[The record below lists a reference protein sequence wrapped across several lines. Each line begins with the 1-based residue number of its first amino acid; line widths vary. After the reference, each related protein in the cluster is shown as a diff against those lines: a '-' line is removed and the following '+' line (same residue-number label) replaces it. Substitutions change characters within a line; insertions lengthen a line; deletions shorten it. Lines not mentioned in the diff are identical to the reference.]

1 MLLSDWLVATL
12 FLFVVGTE
20 NRFLVTAGRRNC
32 AGADVALARAMR
44 SLLWRCSACT
54 LILSTFINFLLSTT
68 TLAMIRRSIAGSQAS
83 TCIHGKSTNYPR
95 LFVFFILPLLLFLL
109 PFPSC
114 PLIYSLK
121 MFCKYYDPPCLIEA
135 IRFR

>member
-95 LFVFFILPLLLFLL
+95 LFVFFILPKNKIYDTCFFLG
-109 PFPSC
+109 FCSPSKQNTTC
-114 PLIYSLK
+114 TWIFSTNS
-121 MFCKYYDPPCLIEA
+121 EV
-135 IRFR
+135 